1 MRTNWDTLA
10 VSREWGS
17 NPCSRGPAST
27 IFKPQFNIQSLIQI
41 KTKRR
46 QTHMKK
52 KKGRQR
58 QWQTQIQKFS
68 AAADGKVGADESNS
82 GNPNTPH
89 KCKNGIS
96 ITWNC
101 ANEVLGNF
109 AFKNMWYKQI
119 CIPRVQMWANMQ
131 MRKCEMCKY
140 ANEKMSKCRKPQ
152 VLGHRSVASPQLGN
166 WLQNLIQHL
175 GISNPLEY
183 TRILAQNNKGLKIP
197 KIHTNIGT
205 K

>member
-1 MRTNWDTLA
+1 
-10 VSREWGS
+10 
-17 NPCSRGPAST
+17 
-27 IFKPQFNIQSLIQI
+27 
-41 KTKRR
+41 
-46 QTHMKK
+46 MKK

-68 AAADGKVGADESNS
+68 AAADGKAGADERNS

-131 MRKCEMCKY
+131 MRKCEMCIY

-183 TRILAQNNKGLKIP
+183 TQILAQNNWQYLSP
-197 KIHTNIGT
+197 KIHT

>member
-1 MRTNWDTLA
+1 
-10 VSREWGS
+10 
-17 NPCSRGPAST
+17 
-27 IFKPQFNIQSLIQI
+27 
-41 KTKRR
+41 
-46 QTHMKK
+46 
-52 KKGRQR
+52 
-58 QWQTQIQKFS
+58 
-68 AAADGKVGADESNS
+68 
-82 GNPNTPH
+82 
-89 KCKNGIS
+89 
-96 ITWNC
+96 
-101 ANEVLGNF
+101 
-109 AFKNMWYKQI
+109 
-119 CIPRVQMWANMQ
+119 MWANMQ

-183 TRILAQNNKGLKIP
+183 TQILAQNNWEYEIP